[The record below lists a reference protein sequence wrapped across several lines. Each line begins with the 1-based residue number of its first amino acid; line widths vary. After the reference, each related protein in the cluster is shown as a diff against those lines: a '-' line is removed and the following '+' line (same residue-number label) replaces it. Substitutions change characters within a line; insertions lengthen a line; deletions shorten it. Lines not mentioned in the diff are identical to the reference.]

1 MKANKIVTTL
11 TLGGMLLFGL
21 SGCGQST
28 SSDATTTAEEPT
40 EVVAEEPTA
49 GSGEVLRVGMDLK
62 FPPYSFMDDDG
73 NPSGFE
79 PDVSY
84 AFGEYLGM
92 DIEIVNTDFSLLIPA
107 LETGDVDV
115 LIADM
120 ARTDERA
127 EKVDFSAPYRYG
139 HTLALVN
146 KDFAEANGIT
156 NDMPEEEFFALD
168 ANFIGLS
175 GTKGVYYPQN
185 YGIMV
190 TEVTEIGTGLIE
202 VSNGMSDILVASDE
216 VYGFQAADPENTI
229 VYTGIVPQDASNFA
243 VAKGNTDLLD
253 KANDFID
260 YMYEDGS
267 VYDQLAEKWDPIV
280 GEFLQNDELGLS
292 YIVSPN

>member
-1 MKANKIVTTL
+1 MKAKTLVTTM
-11 TLGGMLLFGL
+11 TLGSMLLFGL

-28 SSDATTTAEEPT
+28 NSDATTPTDEST
-40 EVVAEEPTA
+40 EVVADSVDDSA
-49 GSGEVLRVGMDLK
+49 DVLRVGMDLK

-79 PDVSY
+79 PDISY

-92 DIEIVNTDFSLLIPA
+92 EVEIVNTDFSLLIPA
-107 LETGDVDV
+107 LETGDVDI

-120 ARTDERA
+120 AGTAERA

-146 KDFAEANGIT
+146 KDFAEANNIT
-156 NDMPEEEFFALD
+156 DDMPEADFFALD

-175 GTKGVYYPQN
+175 GTKGVYYPLN

-202 VSNGMSDILVASDE
+202 VSNGMSDILVASE
-216 VYGFQAADPENTI
+216 EIYGFHVADPENTI
-229 VYTGIVPQDASNFA
+229 VYTGIVPQDTSNFA
-243 VAKGNTDLLD
+243 VKKGNTELLE
-253 KANDFID
+253 KANDFIA

-280 GEFLQNDELGLS
+280 GEFLQNDALGLD
-292 YIVSPN
+292 YIVMPN